1 MYLGVNANVSENIVK
16 YREENGKFESRK
28 EIMKVPK
35 LGKVA
40 FVQCAGFLKVP
51 ESTNVLD
58 NTMVHPE
65 SYDVA
70 KNIIESLGYKLGDLK
85 KEKLPEIR
93 IKLENLDIEEVSKK
107 LNVGIPTL
115 KDIVSEL
122 LKPGRDPREELPKP
136 ILKSDVLK
144 IEDLNEGMILNG
156 TVRNVT
162 AFGAFV
168 DIGIK
173 GDGLV
178 HISNLSNKFV
188 RNAMDE
194 VSVGDI
200 VRVKVLKINK
210 ERGKVEL
217 SMKDVD

>member
-1 MYLGVNANVSENIVK
+1 MYHGVNSTVSENIVK
-16 YREENGKFESRK
+16 YREENGKFNSRK
-28 EIMKVPK
+28 DILKVPK

-40 FVQCAGFLKVP
+40 FVQCAGFLKIP
-51 ESTNVLD
+51 ESKNILD

-65 SYDVA
+65 SYEVA
-70 KNIIESLGYKLGDLK
+70 EKLIENLGYNIKAIDKESLNK
-85 KEKLPEIR
+85 
-93 IKLENLDIEEVSKK
+93 IKVQLENLDVEKMANK
-107 LNVGIPTL
+107 LEVGIPTL
-115 KDIVSEL
+115 QDIVNEL
-122 LKPGRDPREELPKP
+122 IKPGRDPRDELPKP

-144 IEDLNEGMILNG
+144 IEDLQEGMILSG

-188 RNAMDE
+188 RNPMEE

-200 VRVKVLKINK
+200 VTVKVLKINK
-210 ERGKVEL
+210 ERGKVDL
-217 SMKDVD
+217 SMKDI

>member
-93 IKLENLDIEEVSKK
+93 VKLENLDIEEVSKK

-122 LKPGRDPREELPKP
+122 LKPGRDPREEMPKP

>member
-1 MYLGVNANVSENIVK
+1 MFRGVNSAVSENIVK
-16 YREENGKFESRK
+16 YREENGKFKSRK
-28 EIMKVPK
+28 DILKVPK

-51 ESTNVLD
+51 ESSNILD

-65 SYDVA
+65 SYEVA
-70 KNIIESLGYKLGDLK
+70 GKLIENLGYELK
-85 KEKLPEIR
+85 SLNK
-93 IKLENLDIEEVSKK
+93 ENLDKIKIQLENINVEHMAQKLEVG
-107 LNVGIPTL
+107 VPTL
-115 KDIVSEL
+115 QDIVNEL
-122 LKPGRDPREELPKP
+122 IKPGRDPREELPKP
-136 ILKSDVLK
+136 ILKSDILK
-144 IEDLNEGMILNG
+144 IEDLKEGMILNG

-188 RNAMDE
+188 RNPMEE

-200 VRVKVLKINK
+200 VTVKVLKINK

-217 SMKDVD
+217 SMKDI

>member
-1 MYLGVNANVSENIVK
+1 MSENIVK

-93 IKLENLDIEEVSKK
+93 VKLENLDIEEVSKK

-122 LKPGRDPREELPKP
+122 LKPGRDLREELPKP

>member
-93 IKLENLDIEEVSKK
+93 VKLENLDIEEVSKK